1 MFGPFWSLIARP
13 SHSANLGHRREPV
26 IKFSHIAVGFPRIAP
41 RPVNTEAF
49 PACDILTGLVDVV
62 IRARR
67 IGDDGLRFFRRS
79 GSIALLDRHLG
90 ERRLGE
96 KRT

>member
-1 MFGPFWSLIARP
+1 MLGPFRSLIARP

-26 IKFSHIAVGFPRIAP
+26 IKLSYIAVGFPRIAP

-49 PACDILTGLVDVV
+49 PACDIRTGLVDVV

-67 IGDDGLRFFRRS
+67 IGDYGLRFFGRS
-79 GSIALLDRHLG
+79 GGIAFLGRHLG
-90 ERRLGE
+90 ERRLSE